1 MTFAPRRAM
10 RLSRAWWR
18 PTSQWFLPALLAAA
32 VTAHC
37 AILAGKRL
45 VWADELL
52 SWYPVSGSF
61 GAMLGATTDTINSA
75 PPLYFILAWP
85 WTHLLGNSP
94 IALRL
99 FSGLAT
105 VAAILLMFAVLRR
118 VYGVLPSI
126 LALTV
131 TAVDPNLLYQSEQA
145 RFHTFFVAEVAF
157 AILIYQKILARR
169 SPSFRLLALNTAIH
183 AGMMLTSYVAL
194 FYSTAILV
202 GVLLYSL
209 IRRRSPV
216 RPCLS
221 IVLGWVV
228 LLPWIPILLTHI
240 EMSKLGW
247 IPVPTLAILRTYFE
261 GYITSDFR
269 FFAKIVVAFAAVA
282 AMTTLFWGGRWRLEG
297 FRRREISLLVLLPAL
312 LGIPF
317 AIYVMSL
324 RSGGNSIFHERY
336 MLASILGWT
345 ILLAHVAHRALLMRH
360 RRDLRDLTLALTA
373 AQIIVTLAFVGD
385 NVRRMVKTA
394 RHAAAEAVPPD
405 VVRDLPGLEPI
416 VIEHV
421 HEFLTWHFYSPQR
434 SRYLFV
440 LDPEV
445 GSKEMAGGPLNHAI
459 MGALKRR
466 FPSQF
471 AEVVPSDEFLRTASS
486 FYVRHSP
493 GYQWSPV
500 RLQQNPAFEIDTLPD
515 NLLHVRRKS
524 Q

>member
-1 MTFAPRRAM
+1 MTFAPRHVRQ
-10 RLSRAWWR
+10 LSRTWWH

-32 VTAHC
+32 VTARC

-61 GAMLGATTDTINSA
+61 GVMLGATTDTINSA

-85 WTHLLGNSP
+85 WTHLLGNSA
-94 IALRL
+94 ITLRL

-105 VAAILLMFAVLRR
+105 AAAILLMFAVLRR

-131 TAVDPNLLYQSEQA
+131 TAVDPNLLCQSEQA
-145 RFHTFFVAEVAF
+145 RFHTVFVAELAF

-183 AGMMLTSYVAL
+183 AGMMLTSYIAL
-194 FYSTAILV
+194 FYSTVILAA
-202 GVLLYSL
+202 VLLFSL
-209 IRRRSPV
+209 IRRRNPV

-221 IVLGWVV
+221 IVLGWIV
-228 LLPWIPILLTHI
+228 LLPWIPVLLTHI

-247 IPVPTLAILRTYFE
+247 IPVPNLAILRSYFE
-261 GYITSDFR
+261 GYITPDFR
-269 FFAKIVVAFAAVA
+269 FFAKIVLAFAAVA
-282 AMTTLFWGGRWRLEG
+282 TLTTLVWGGRWRLEG
-297 FRRREISLLVLLPAL
+297 FRRREISLLVLLPTL
-312 LGIPF
+312 LAVPF
-317 AIYVMSL
+317 AIYMMSF

-336 MLASILGWT
+336 LLASVLGWT
-345 ILLAHVAHRALLMRH
+345 ILLAHVAHRAFLMRH

-373 AQIIVTLAFVGD
+373 AQIIVTLVFVGD

-394 RHAAAEAVPPD
+394 RHTVAEAVPAD
-405 VVRDLPGLEPI
+405 IARDLPGHDPI

-421 HEFLTWHFYSPQR
+421 HEFLTWHFYSPER

-445 GSKEMAGGPLNHAI
+445 GSKEIAGGPLNHAI

-466 FPSQF
+466 FPSEF
-471 AEVVPSDEFLRTASS
+471 EEVVPNEEFLRTTSS

-500 RLQQNPAFEIDTLPD
+500 RLQQDPAFAIETLPD